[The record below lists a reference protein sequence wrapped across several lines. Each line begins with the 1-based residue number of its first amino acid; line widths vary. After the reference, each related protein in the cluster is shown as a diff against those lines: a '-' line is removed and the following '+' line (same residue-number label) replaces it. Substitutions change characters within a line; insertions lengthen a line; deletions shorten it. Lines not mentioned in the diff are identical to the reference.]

1 MKRMIAFFIV
11 FIFFIG
17 LKIAGENNLPYWNY
31 DSVIIVSSNAIFEK
45 QYIQNGE
52 DFYFTFDKNEG
63 ETVLKDLNIKEIK
76 GLVFYFNNIDI
87 NNLLNKIDFYF
98 DGTDVEGM
106 KVYYGCDSSYPDYR
120 YINGKK
126 INVQIVENSTK
137 TIVGYPMILCGY

>member
-106 KVYYGCDSSYPDYR
+106 KVYYGYDSSYPDYR

-126 INVQIVENSTK
+126 VNVQIVENSTK